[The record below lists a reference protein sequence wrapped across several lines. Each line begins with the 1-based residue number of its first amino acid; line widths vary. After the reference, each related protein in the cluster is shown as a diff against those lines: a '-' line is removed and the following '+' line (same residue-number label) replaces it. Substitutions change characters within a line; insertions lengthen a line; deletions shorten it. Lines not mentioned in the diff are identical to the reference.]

1 MNYDEFNQRSKNKEE
16 QNSCTSINCF
26 AATFVRE
33 VNLPAKGI
41 IPAEVRSI
49 VHIII
54 LWCPLQKTMCQT
66 IVVLLTV
73 SYVCIIHIDTYIMYI
88 YIYTRIFVILLYDLQ
103 RQSYRRQ
110 LLYFS
115 P

>member
-88 YIYTRIFVILLYDLQ
+88 YIYMYAYIRNTII
-103 RQSYRRQ
+103 
-110 LLYFS
+110 
-115 P
+115 

>member
-1 MNYDEFNQRSKNKEE
+1 MNYDEFKQRSKNKEE

-49 VHIII
+49 VHITYGYI
-54 LWCPLQKTMCQT
+54 LWRPLQKTMCQT
-66 IVVLLTV
+66 ITVLLTV
-73 SYVCIIHIDTYIMYI
+73 FYVCISNIDTYMYI
-88 YIYTRIFVILLYDLQ
+88 YIYIRVY
-103 RQSYRRQ
+103 S
-110 LLYFS
+110 
-115 P
+115 